1 MRFLPSISLLFL
13 TFLFLLS
20 TSRSEAQNQ
29 NNNYGKEF
37 RFTFLENYGSLDKV
51 SFVVSL
57 TKLPDTV
64 RIYVGNSAFETIVY
78 KNYDTII
85 SYTKFSSPNAFVF
98 GPNKSILINTKSN
111 SPFALY
117 AMNNVQNSSDISTI
131 TPSENIP
138 GNPDYYV
145 NTYRGDESIG
155 KENNS
160 LFSVVAIDDSCYI
173 NLMPSADSKYNLVK
187 NTPFGIW
194 LRKGQVYYEQA
205 QDSQSFAGTHIWNSN
220 GCKRF
225 AVFEGAKCSYVD
237 YSTPNCRGCDHLYN
251 QTRPVQFL
259 GKSFTTLPYETIG
272 GGYIYQVV
280 ATENNTNIKIDGVLT
295 INLNKGGVYQY
306 NQKTNIAVCIESDKL
321 VSVVELMK
329 SGECNGQVDK
339 LGNPSLMNVVPNNQ
353 TTNAIGFSFPIT
365 SKISQNPSF
374 PADFYLGI
382 TAPIGS
388 LYKIRINGNPIDSS
402 KFKNSCQNAVG
413 SIKLNP
419 ALKYKISS
427 ELGFIA
433 YMYAFGIDESY
444 ASEIGSS
451 FENNKTQIFLA
462 ANQYKTCDSSN
473 VFKFKARSDS
483 FAQFRWSFG
492 DGSFQ
497 IGDSVNKQYPKTGV
511 YQLKLS
517 ANYPNNVGCLNDTF
531 TKTITVNKRPYFD
544 LGKDTILCFG
554 DFFQVSPVVEP
565 KTRFSWSNGSNL
577 NIVVVNNAQKV
588 WLKLTDSNQ
597 CSYTDT
603 IDLKFINC
611 DTNSIIIPNVFTPSS
626 INSNSN
632 DNFNDLFETN
642 FSGFD
647 QVNGKIYNRWG
658 ILVYTFNYPVDSY
671 WNGGFNNDISTP
683 CPSGT
688 YYYLFDFTNSKT
700 NLLRSYNGVVE
711 LIR

>member
-13 TFLFLLS
+13 TFLLILS
-20 TSRSEAQNQ
+20 TDRTEAQNQ

-64 RIYVGNSAFETIVY
+64 RIYVGNSLFGIGVY

-85 SYTKFSSPNAFVF
+85 SYTKFSSPNAFQF
-98 GPNKSILINTKSN
+98 GPNKGILINTISN

-131 TPSENIP
+131 TPSEKIP
-138 GNPDYYV
+138 GNPDYYI
-145 NTYRGDESIG
+145 NTYRGDESLG

-173 NLMPSADSKYNLVK
+173 NVMPTADSKYNLVK

-205 QDSQSFAGTHIWNSN
+205 LDSQSFAGTHVWNSN

-251 QTRPVQFL
+251 QTRPVQYL
-259 GKSFTTLPYETIG
+259 GKSFTTLPYETID
-272 GGYIYQVV
+272 GGYYYQIV
-280 ATENNTNIKIDGVLT
+280 ATENNTIIKIDGVYRT
-295 INLNKGGVYQY
+295 TLNKGGVYQY
-306 NQKTNIAVCIESDKL
+306 NQNSNVAVCIESDKL

-329 SGECNGQVDK
+329 SGECNGQIDK

-353 TTNAIGFSFPIT
+353 LTNNAGFSFPVT

-374 PADFYLGI
+374 PADFYVGI
-382 TAPIGS
+382 SAPIGS
-388 LYKIRINGNPIDSS
+388 LYKLRINGNPIDTT
-402 KFKNSCQNAVG
+402 KFVNSCKNTVG

-419 ALKYKISS
+419 TLKYKISS

-444 ASEIGSS
+444 ASEVGSS
-451 FENNKTQIFLA
+451 FESNKTQITLA
-462 ANQYKTCDSSN
+462 ANQYTTCDSFN
-473 VFKFKARSDS
+473 IFKFKAKSDS
-483 FAQFRWSFG
+483 FALFKWSFG
-492 DGSFQ
+492 DGTFQ
-497 IGDSVNKQYPKTGV
+497 TGDSVNKSYPKTGV
-511 YQLKLS
+511 YQVKLN
-517 ANYPNNVGCLNDTF
+517 ATYPNSIGCTGDTF
-531 TKTITVNKRPYFD
+531 VKTVTVHKRPYFT
-544 LGKDTILCFG
+544 LGKDSILCFG
-554 DFFQVSPVVEP
+554 DFFQVAPVVEP
-565 KTRFSWSNGSNL
+565 KTKFLWSNGSTL
-577 NIVVVNNAQKV
+577 NMVVVNNAQKV
-588 WLKLTDSNQ
+588 WLKLTDTNL

-603 IDLKFINC
+603 MDLRFINC
-611 DTNSIIIPNVFTPSS
+611 DTNSIIIPNVFTPSN
-626 INSNSN
+626 INSVSN
-632 DNFNDLFETN
+632 DNINDLFETK
-642 FSGFD
+642 FTGFD
-647 QVNGKIYNRWG
+647 ALKGKIYNRWG
-658 ILVYTFNYPVDSY
+658 ILVYSFNYPTDSY
-671 WNGGFNNDISTP
+671 WNGGLNNDTSNP

-688 YYYLFDFTNSKT
+688 YYYLFEFTNSKT
-700 NLLRSYNGVVE
+700 NLVRSYNGVVE

>member
-13 TFLFLLS
+13 TFLLILS
-20 TSRSEAQNQ
+20 TDRTEAQNQ

-64 RIYVGNSAFETIVY
+64 RIYVGNSSFGIGVY

-85 SYTKFSSPNAFVF
+85 SYTKFSTPNAFVF
-98 GPNKSILINTKSN
+98 GPNKGILINTTSN

-131 TPSENIP
+131 TPSEKIP
-138 GNPDYYV
+138 GNPDYYI
-145 NTYRGDESIG
+145 NTYRGDESLG

-173 NLMPSADSKYNLVK
+173 NVMPTADSKYNLVK

-205 QDSQSFAGTHIWNSN
+205 LDSQSFAGTHVWNSN

-225 AVFEGAKCSYVD
+225 SVFEGAKCSYVD

-251 QTRPVQFL
+251 QTRPVQYL
-259 GKSFTTLPYETIG
+259 GKTFTTLPYETID
-272 GGYIYQVV
+272 GGYYYQIV
-280 ATENNTNIKIDGVLT
+280 ATENNTIIKIDGVYRT
-295 INLNKGGVYQY
+295 TLNKGGVYQY
-306 NQKTNIAVCIESDKL
+306 NQKSNVAVCIESDKL

-329 SGECNGQVDK
+329 SGECNGQIDK

-353 TTNAIGFSFPIT
+353 LTNNTGFSFPVT

-374 PADFYLGI
+374 PADFYVGI
-382 TAPIGS
+382 SAPIGS
-388 LYKIRINGNPIDSS
+388 LHKLRINGNPIDTT
-402 KFKNSCQNAVG
+402 KFVNSCKNTVG

-419 ALKYKISS
+419 TLKYKISS

-444 ASEIGSS
+444 ASEVGSS
-451 FENNKTQIFLA
+451 FESNNTQITLA
-462 ANQYKTCDSSN
+462 ANQYTTCDSFN
-473 VFKFKARSDS
+473 IFKFKAKSDS
-483 FAQFRWSFG
+483 FALFKWSFG
-492 DGSFQ
+492 DGTFQ
-497 IGDSVNKQYPKTGV
+497 TGDSVNKSYPKTGV
-511 YQLKLS
+511 YQVKLN
-517 ANYPNNVGCLNDTF
+517 ATYPNSIGCTGDTF
-531 TKTITVNKRPYFD
+531 VKTVTVHKRPYFT
-544 LGKDTILCFG
+544 LGKDSILCFG
-554 DFFQVSPVVEP
+554 DFFQVAPVVEP
-565 KTRFSWSNGSNL
+565 KTKFLWSNGSTL
-577 NIVVVNNAQKV
+577 NMVVVNNAQKV
-588 WLKLTDSNQ
+588 WLKLTDTNQ

-603 IDLKFINC
+603 MDLRFINC
-611 DTNSIIIPNVFTPSS
+611 DTNSIIIPNVFTPSN
-626 INSNSN
+626 INSVSN
-632 DNFNDLFETN
+632 DNINDLFETK
-642 FSGFD
+642 FTGFD
-647 QVNGKIYNRWG
+647 ALKGKIYNRWG
-658 ILVYTFNYPVDSY
+658 ILVYSFNYPTDSY
-671 WNGGFNNDISTP
+671 WNGGLNNDTSNP

-688 YYYLFDFTNSKT
+688 YYYLFEFTNSKT
-700 NLLRSYNGVVE
+700 NLVRSYNGVVE

>member
-13 TFLFLLS
+13 TFLLILS
-20 TSRSEAQNQ
+20 TDRTEAQNQ

-64 RIYVGNSAFETIVY
+64 RIYVGNSSFGIGVY

-85 SYTKFSSPNAFVF
+85 SYTKFSTPNAFVF
-98 GPNKSILINTKSN
+98 GPNKGILINTTSN

-131 TPSENIP
+131 TPSEKIP
-138 GNPDYYV
+138 GNPDYYI
-145 NTYRGDESIG
+145 NTYRGDESLG

-173 NLMPSADSKYNLVK
+173 NVMPTADSKYNLVK

-205 QDSQSFAGTHIWNSN
+205 LDSQSFAGTHVWNSN

-225 AVFEGAKCSYVD
+225 SVFEGAKCSYVD

-251 QTRPVQFL
+251 QTRPVQYL
-259 GKSFTTLPYETIG
+259 GKTFTTLPYETID
-272 GGYIYQVV
+272 GGYYYQIV
-280 ATENNTNIKIDGVLT
+280 ATENNTIIKIDGVYRT
-295 INLNKGGVYQY
+295 TLNKGGVYQY
-306 NQKTNIAVCIESDKL
+306 NQKSNVAVCIESDKL

-329 SGECNGQVDK
+329 SGECNGQIDK

-353 TTNAIGFSFPIT
+353 LTNNTGFSFPVT

-374 PADFYLGI
+374 PADFYVGI
-382 TAPIGS
+382 SAPIGS
-388 LYKIRINGNPIDSS
+388 LHKLRINGNPIDTT
-402 KFKNSCQNAVG
+402 KFVNSCKNTVG

-419 ALKYKISS
+419 TLKYKISS

-444 ASEIGSS
+444 ASEVGSS
-451 FENNKTQIFLA
+451 FESNNTQITLA
-462 ANQYKTCDSSN
+462 ANQYTTCDSFN
-473 VFKFKARSDS
+473 IFKFKAKSDS
-483 FAQFRWSFG
+483 FALFKWSFG
-492 DGSFQ
+492 DGTFQ
-497 IGDSVNKQYPKTGV
+497 TGDSVNKSYPKTGI
-511 YQLKLS
+511 YQVKLN
-517 ANYPNNVGCLNDTF
+517 ATYPNSIGCTGDTF
-531 TKTITVNKRPYFD
+531 VKTVTVHKRPYFT
-544 LGKDTILCFG
+544 LGKDSILCFG
-554 DFFQVSPVVEP
+554 DFFQVAPVVEP
-565 KTRFSWSNGSNL
+565 KTKFLWSNGSTL
-577 NIVVVNNAQKV
+577 NMVVVNNAQKV
-588 WLKLTDSNQ
+588 WLKLTDTNQ

-603 IDLKFINC
+603 MDLRFINC
-611 DTNSIIIPNVFTPSS
+611 DTNSIIIPNVFTPSN
-626 INSNSN
+626 INSVSN
-632 DNFNDLFETN
+632 DNINDLFETK
-642 FSGFD
+642 FTGFD
-647 QVNGKIYNRWG
+647 ALKGKIYNRWG
-658 ILVYTFNYPVDSY
+658 ILVYSFNYPTDSY
-671 WNGGFNNDISTP
+671 WNGGLNNDTSNP

-688 YYYLFDFTNSKT
+688 YYYLFEFTNSKT
-700 NLLRSYNGVVE
+700 NLVRSYNGVVE

>member
-13 TFLFLLS
+13 TFLLILS
-20 TSRSEAQNQ
+20 TDRTEAQNQ

-64 RIYVGNSAFETIVY
+64 RIYVGNSLFGMGVY

-98 GPNKSILINTKSN
+98 GPNKGVLINTTSN

-131 TPSENIP
+131 TPSEKIP
-138 GNPDYYV
+138 GNPDYYI
-145 NTYRGDESIG
+145 NTYRGDESLG

-173 NLMPSADSKYNLVK
+173 NVMPTADSKYNLVK

-194 LRKGQVYYEQA
+194 LRKGQVYHEQA
-205 QDSQSFAGTHIWNSN
+205 LDSQSFAGTHVWNSN

-251 QTRPVQFL
+251 QTRPVQYL
-259 GKSFTTLPYETIG
+259 GKSFTTLPYETID
-272 GGYIYQVV
+272 GGYYYQIV
-280 ATENNTNIKIDGVLT
+280 ATENNTIIKIDGVYRT
-295 INLNKGGVYQY
+295 TLNKGGVYQY
-306 NQKTNIAVCIESDKL
+306 NQKSNVAVCIESDKL

-329 SGECNGQVDK
+329 SGECNGQIDK

-353 TTNAIGFSFPIT
+353 LTNNTGFSFPVT

-374 PADFYLGI
+374 PADFYVGI
-382 TAPIGS
+382 SAPIGS
-388 LYKIRINGNPIDSS
+388 LHKLRINGNPIDTT
-402 KFKNSCQNAVG
+402 KFVNSCKNTVG

-419 ALKYKISS
+419 TLKYKISS

-444 ASEIGSS
+444 ASEVGSS
-451 FENNKTQIFLA
+451 FESNNTQITLA
-462 ANQYKTCDSSN
+462 ANQYTTCDSFN
-473 VFKFKARSDS
+473 IFKFKAKSDS
-483 FAQFRWSFG
+483 FALFKWSFG
-492 DGSFQ
+492 DGTFQ
-497 IGDSVNKQYPKTGV
+497 TGDSVNKSYPKTGV
-511 YQLKLS
+511 YQVKLN
-517 ANYPNNVGCLNDTF
+517 ATYPNSIGCTGDTF
-531 TKTITVNKRPYFD
+531 VKTVTVHKRPYFT
-544 LGKDTILCFG
+544 LGKDSILCFG
-554 DFFQVSPVVEP
+554 DFFQVAPVVEP
-565 KTRFSWSNGSNL
+565 KTKFLWSNGSTL
-577 NIVVVNNAQKV
+577 NMVVVNNAQKV
-588 WLKLTDSNQ
+588 WLKLTDTNQ

-603 IDLKFINC
+603 MDLRFINC
-611 DTNSIIIPNVFTPSS
+611 DTNSIIIPNVFTPSN
-626 INSNSN
+626 INSVSN
-632 DNFNDLFETN
+632 DNINDLFETK
-642 FSGFD
+642 FTGFD
-647 QVNGKIYNRWG
+647 ALKGKIYNRWG
-658 ILVYTFNYPVDSY
+658 ILVYSFNYPTDSY
-671 WNGGFNNDISTP
+671 WNGGLNNDTSNP

-688 YYYLFDFTNSKT
+688 YYYLFEFTNSKT
-700 NLLRSYNGVVE
+700 NLVRSYNGVVE

>member
-13 TFLFLLS
+13 TFLLILS
-20 TSRSEAQNQ
+20 TDRTEAQNQ

-64 RIYVGNSAFETIVY
+64 RIYVGNSSFGIGVY

-85 SYTKFSSPNAFVF
+85 SYTKFSTPNAFVF
-98 GPNKSILINTKSN
+98 GPNKGILINTTSN

-131 TPSENIP
+131 TPSEKIP
-138 GNPDYYV
+138 GNPDYYI
-145 NTYRGDESIG
+145 NTYRGDESLG

-173 NLMPSADSKYNLVK
+173 NVMPTADSKYNLVK

-205 QDSQSFAGTHIWNSN
+205 LDSQSFAGTHVWNSN

-251 QTRPVQFL
+251 QTRPVQYL
-259 GKSFTTLPYETIG
+259 GKSFTTLPYETID
-272 GGYIYQVV
+272 GGYYYQIV
-280 ATENNTNIKIDGVLT
+280 ATENNTIIKIDGVYRT
-295 INLNKGGVYQY
+295 TLNKGGVYQY
-306 NQKTNIAVCIESDKL
+306 NQKSNVAVCIESDKL

-329 SGECNGQVDK
+329 SGECNGQIDK

-353 TTNAIGFSFPIT
+353 LTNNTGFSFPVT

-374 PADFYLGI
+374 PADFYVGI
-382 TAPIGS
+382 SAPIGS
-388 LYKIRINGNPIDSS
+388 LHKLRINGNPIDTT
-402 KFKNSCQNAVG
+402 KFVNSCKNTVG

-419 ALKYKISS
+419 TLKYKISS

-444 ASEIGSS
+444 ASEVGSS
-451 FENNKTQIFLA
+451 FESNNTQITLA
-462 ANQYKTCDSSN
+462 ANQYTTCDSFN
-473 VFKFKARSDS
+473 IFKFKAKSDS
-483 FAQFRWSFG
+483 FALFKWSFG
-492 DGSFQ
+492 DGTFQ
-497 IGDSVNKQYPKTGV
+497 TGDSVNKSYPKTGI
-511 YQLKLS
+511 YQVKLN
-517 ANYPNNVGCLNDTF
+517 ATYPNSIGCTGDTF
-531 TKTITVNKRPYFD
+531 VKTVTVHKRPYFT
-544 LGKDTILCFG
+544 LGKDSILCFG
-554 DFFQVSPVVEP
+554 DFFQVAPVVEP
-565 KTRFSWSNGSNL
+565 KTKFLWSNGSTL
-577 NIVVVNNAQKV
+577 NMVVVNNAQKV
-588 WLKLTDSNQ
+588 WLKLTDTNQ

-603 IDLKFINC
+603 MDLRFINC
-611 DTNSIIIPNVFTPSS
+611 DTNSIIIPNVFTPSN
-626 INSNSN
+626 INSVSN
-632 DNFNDLFETN
+632 DNINDLFETK
-642 FSGFD
+642 FTGFD
-647 QVNGKIYNRWG
+647 ALKGKIYNRWG
-658 ILVYTFNYPVDSY
+658 ILVYSFNYPTDSY
-671 WNGGFNNDISTP
+671 WNGGLNNDTSNP

-688 YYYLFDFTNSKT
+688 YYYLFEFTNSKT
-700 NLLRSYNGVVE
+700 NLVRSYNGVVE